1 MVTTIN
7 VVMSK
12 LSTRLRA
19 ARIEKGLSA
28 RQLSKDAGLSHSHV
42 AQIESGAMSPGIDVV
57 IALAVV
63 LGTTVADLIGED
75 AAAKPKHARKGRPER
90 VIT

>member
-19 ARIEKGLSA
+19 ARVNRGLSA
-28 RQLSKDAGLSHSHV
+28 RQLSKDAGLGHSHV
-42 AQIESGAMSPGIDVV
+42 SQIESGALSPSIDVV
-57 IALAVV
+57 IALADV
-63 LGTTVADLIGED
+63 LGTTVADLIGEGE
-75 AAAKPKHARKGRPER
+75 AAPKRRRTKRAA
-90 VIT
+90 